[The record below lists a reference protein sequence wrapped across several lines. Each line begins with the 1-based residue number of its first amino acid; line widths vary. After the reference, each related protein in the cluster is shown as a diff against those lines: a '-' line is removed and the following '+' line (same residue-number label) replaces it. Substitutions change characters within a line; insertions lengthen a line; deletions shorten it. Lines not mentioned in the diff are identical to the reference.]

1 MCAATPYLSECILDA
16 RFASTMR
23 LQGVW
28 TCSKPVLESASRV
41 KWRVGEGWGR
51 DRSFAEVVAASVLL
65 VPSKKNVLDASS
77 AVAAPTLPED
87 TPATDQL
94 TPGSDFSE
102 NRK

>member
-1 MCAATPYLSECILDA
+1 MGIAHVHHNSNHTNIQCVLLHPTSLNAYLMQGL
-16 RFASTMR
+16 R

-28 TCSKPVLESASRV
+28 TCSIPVLESASRV

-77 AVAAPTLPED
+77 AVAAPTLK
-87 TPATDQL
+87 THQQQI
-94 TPGSDFSE
+94 S
-102 NRK
+102 